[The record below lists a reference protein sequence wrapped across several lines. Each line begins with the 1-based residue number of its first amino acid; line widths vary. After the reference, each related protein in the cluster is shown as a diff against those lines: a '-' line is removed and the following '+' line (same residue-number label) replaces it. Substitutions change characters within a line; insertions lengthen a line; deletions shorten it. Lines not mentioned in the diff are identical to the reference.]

1 MHLFGLHLADWIV
14 FAVYILLLI
23 WIARRTSHS
32 VHGENDFFL
41 AGRKLGGWLQ
51 FFLNFGQMT
60 DPSGAART
68 SSLVYNNGVGAV
80 WMSLQTLFMTPY
92 YWFMNAWF
100 RRARLTTVAD
110 LFTDRF
116 GGRSLA
122 TIYTIF
128 TVFVNIASIG
138 AGYLISY
145 KMIEVIVVKPAA
157 AYTQSEQQSVDDYHE
172 FTKLHKAYTRGYL
185 DPSLNERH
193 SQLKELRERG
203 AIKSYVSYIK
213 PIPFYVIF
221 SLIVGA
227 YIILGGMA
235 AAAITDAFQG
245 VLIILFSI
253 VLIPF
258 GLIKVGGLGVYHER
272 LPDRMLEMFGS
283 DPGSEFTWYSIIAI
297 LLISII
303 QNHATPGNMG
313 VAGSAKTEEA
323 ASIGAISGGFMKRW
337 MIIAWCIC
345 GLIAYAIFGQTDE
358 LSDPDAVWGVL
369 SRTLLGP
376 GFLGLMLVGILAGD
390 MANMSANSLALSALF
405 VRNIYLVR
413 YPGKSDQDGLLMG
426 RIFIIVTM
434 ALGIGIALL
443 LKDIISFM
451 KIGLTFNVAFGAA
464 ILCIFKW
471 RRITET
477 AALLGV
483 VISITVIVIIP
494 LIVSL
499 VPGLNTATALQK
511 MTNERKETITVKATR
526 AEVAAG
532 HAAAI
537 GAPMESTLVIA
548 PKAIFFERSVSI
560 NPDDPH
566 SARRGDGRFHFEA
579 YLISLLGIDLSG
591 WQPAQLL
598 TLNYVFD
605 SVFPF
610 ILFFIISFFT
620 KERTPERAELFYV
633 KMRTPV
639 MENPE
644 QDEANLAHNYA
655 HPAETEKYKL
665 FPGSALELQRW
676 RKKDYIAFA
685 AAVAVALAILGSF
698 FLILQIGRS

>member
-14 FAVYILLLI
+14 FAVYFLLLV

-68 SSLVYNNGVGAV
+68 SSVVYNNGVGAV

-110 LFTDRF
+110 LFTDRY

-122 TIYTIF
+122 TIYTVF

-138 AGYLISY
+138 AGYLVSY
-145 KMIEVIVVKPAA
+145 KMIEVIVVKPPA
-157 AYTQSEQQSVDDYHE
+157 AYTEKEQRTVDDYHE
-172 FTKLHKAYTRGYL
+172 FRKLDKVYTMGQL
-185 DPSLNERH
+185 DPSLTDRYN
-193 SQLKELRERG
+193 QLKERRERG
-203 AIKSYVSYIK
+203 DIKSYVSYIK

-235 AAAITDAFQG
+235 AAAMTDAFQG

-258 GLIKVGGLGVYHER
+258 GLIKIGGLDMFHER

-283 DPGSEFTWYSIIAI
+283 GLGSEFTWYSIISI
-297 LLISII
+297 FLISIVQI
-303 QNHATPGNMG
+303 HATPGNMG

-345 GLIAYAIFGQTDE
+345 GLIAYAMFGQTDE
-358 LSDPDAVWGVL
+358 LSDPDAVWGAL
-369 SRTLLGP
+369 CRTLLGP

-390 MANMSANSLALSALF
+390 MANMSANSLTLSALF
-405 VRNIYLVR
+405 VRNVYLVR
-413 YPGKSDQDGLLMG
+413 NPGKSDRDGLFMG
-426 RIFIIVTM
+426 RIFIIFTM
-434 ALGIGIALL
+434 ALGIGIALV

-471 RRITET
+471 RKITET
-477 AALLGV
+477 AALIGV
-483 VISITVIVIIP
+483 TVSITVIVIIP
-494 LIVSL
+494 LIVPL
-499 VPGLNTATALQK
+499 VPGVNTIAALQK
-511 MTNERKETITVKATR
+511 MTDERKEISVGRATE
-526 AEVAAG
+526 ADVVAG
-532 HAAAI
+532 HALEI
-537 GAPMESTLVIA
+537 GAPIESMQVVS
-548 PKAIFFERSVSI
+548 PKPIFFERSISVD
-560 NPDDPH
+560 PDNPH
-566 SARRGDGRFHFEA
+566 SARRGEGRFHFEA
-579 YLISLLGIDLSG
+579 YLISLCGVDLSG

-605 SVFPF
+605 SMFPF
-610 ILFFIISFFT
+610 VLFFIISLFT
-620 KERTPERAELFYV
+620 KERTPERAERFYI

-639 MENPE
+639 VEDPK
-644 QDEANLAHNYA
+644 QDDANLAHNYA
-655 HPAETEKYKL
+655 HPAQTEKLKL
-665 FPGSALELQRW
+665 FPKSSLELQVW
-676 RKKDYIAFA
+676 RKRDYIAFA
-685 AAVAVALAILGSF
+685 VASAIALAILGSF
-698 FLILQIGRS
+698 SLILQIGRN